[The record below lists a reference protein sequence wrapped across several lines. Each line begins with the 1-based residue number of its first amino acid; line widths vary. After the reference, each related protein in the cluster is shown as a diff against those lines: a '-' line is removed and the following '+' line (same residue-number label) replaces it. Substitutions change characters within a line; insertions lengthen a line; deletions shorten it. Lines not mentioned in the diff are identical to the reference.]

1 MRATEWNK
9 KHPIGTPVRYWSMSR
24 EGEGT
29 VSRTRSEAWN
39 AGGSDMVLVEGKSG
53 GICLT
58 HVDPIEEP
66 PAHLLTRLRTII
78 GGSGSFGLTVSQQRI
93 LTQAVDDEARLLASN
108 EKTLRFNMEQFRNVV
123 RHQRTELVDKG
134 LDISYV
140 NYLLN
145 AFDDFVG
152 DYLVEGGKC

>member
-9 KHPIGTPVRYWSMSR
+9 KYPVGTPVRYWSMLR

-39 AGGSDMVLVEGKSG
+39 ASGSDMVLVEGRSG
-53 GICLT
+53 GIALT

-78 GGSGSFGLTVSQQRI
+78 GGGGSFGLTVSQQRI
-93 LTQAVDDEARLLASN
+93 LAQAVDDEARLLASK
-108 EKTLRFNMEQFRNVV
+108 EKTLRFNLELFRDSVQNQ
-123 RHQRTELVDKG
+123 RHQLADNG
-134 LDISYV
+134 MDSGQV
-140 NYLLN
+140 NDVLSV
-145 AFDDFVG
+145 FDDFLG
-152 DYLVEGGKC
+152 DYLVEGGS